1 MSDIQSLNK
10 MTVKLGNLYRSHQAV
25 IDCADETPV
34 LLEHWPEYE
43 RAILNGQ
50 KAARNALALV
60 LLERFLLASDEA
72 ESLRTAE
79 GGTVDDVEQT
89 AQFLGLD
96 GVVECFSC
104 GHPFKPTPSTYA
116 STYESTEIHICPGLS
131 GRCQERIGVMK

>member
-1 MSDIQSLNK
+1 MSDIQSLDK

-60 LLERFLLASDEA
+60 LLERFLLAVDEA

-89 AQFLGLD
+89 AQFLGID